1 MRESKNETVRDR
13 LQVRQTALAKE
24 LRRVGAGAGAG
35 ILAESQGL
43 ESHGASSE
51 VLAGRSHKASGGIQA
66 GERGGEDQAVS
77 IGTDRRRQGG
87 PGACIDQKELSSKIE
102 LILPKMYVLP
112 LGGSPLS
119 FGRAVWR
126 PFRKDCTPRR
136 DYQDECYRGRHSGHW
151 AKRAAAVA

>member
-1 MRESKNETVRDR
+1 MLNPRVWRAMEPVHKSHGR
-13 LQVRQTALAKE
+13 KE
-24 LRRVGAGAGAG
+24 P
-35 ILAESQGL
+35 QGL
-43 ESHGASSE
+43 GWHP
-51 VLAGRSHKASGGIQA
+51 GRRKGR
-66 GERGGEDQAVS
+66 EKDQVVS

-87 PGACIDQKELSSKIE
+87 IGACIDQKELSSKIE

-151 AKRAAAVA
+151 AKRTAAVA